1 MKRLVSA
8 LLLLA
13 ATLLPFAASAATQAP
28 GDAAQA
34 QRARQLLEK
43 AVAYYREQGDKAFAA
58 FSRQGEFVDNEL
70 YVYVL
75 DEHGVMLAS
84 GGPSVVLIGRDV
96 STLLDGAVRDRFV
109 KALQAPETGKVAEV
123 EYRWKNVSDGRVE
136 RKHAYYQRVGDR
148 FLAVGYYIPRADASR
163 AQAMLDKTVQ
173 SVSSAPDA
181 TFKRINALDPAFIE
195 DDLYA
200 FVVDMD
206 TKRFVAHGYN
216 SRMIGT
222 DFSGLKDS
230 AGNAVGQA
238 MLALARSKGEGQFD
252 YQWRNPVTNK
262 VENKHALIKKSG
274 KYLVAVGYYTAGS

>member
-1 MKRLVSA
+1 MKRLLSA

-13 ATLLPFAASAATQAP
+13 TCLLPFAAPAATSDP

-43 AVAYYREQGDKAFAA
+43 AVTYYREQGDKAFAA

-70 YVYVL
+70 YVYVV
-75 DEHGVMLAS
+75 DNNGVMLAS

-96 STLLDGAVRDRFV
+96 SPLLDPAVRKEFDRTL
-109 KALQAPETGKVAEV
+109 KSPETGKVQEV
-123 EYRWKNVSDGRVE
+123 DYRWKNWADGRVE

-148 FLAVGYYIPRADASR
+148 FLAVGYYIPRADAGR
-163 AQAMLDKTVQ
+163 AQQMLDKTAQAVA
-173 SVSSAPDA
+173 SAPDA
-181 TFKRINALDPAFIE
+181 TFKRINNLDQAFIE

-206 TKRFVAHGYN
+206 TQHFVAHGYN
-216 SRMIGT
+216 SRMVGT
-222 DFSGLKDS
+222 DFANLKDPT
-230 AGNAVGQA
+230 GNAIGQS

-252 YQWRNPVTNK
+252 YQWRNPVTGK
-262 VENKHALIKKSG
+262 VENKHALIKKTG
-274 KYLVAVGYYTAGS
+274 KYLVAVGYYTAGG